1 VTFGLSTAAG
11 LAGTITASVAAAGG
25 AQTGI
30 SSIADGAG
38 TQTVGMLSFANSN
51 GMTFGLSTGA
61 ATATLTASYTVP
73 STAGLISAINVSAG
87 TTSNNITA
95 ITFANGSGVSFGLST
110 NAGGPI
116 GTITASVAAQTN
128 QSLGFYA
135 LGNTTSSL
143 SSGTFDARSMSFNA
157 TGPISVGYSAGS
169 IVLSAATVAGQ
180 TSGGMYV
187 TGNTTNNSSTTLP
200 MSSWLWNAQGAQTI
214 GFSNGSIQLS
224 VPATSSLVG
233 TNGISVSTNGSTI
246 SVSAINES
254 IYITGNTTGQSS
266 SSYYVPGALTIS
278 AGAGISIGWS
288 NGSLI
293 ISA

>member
-1 VTFGLSTAAG
+1 VIVGTNNTTGMTLAVPPYLTTYVAQTTQTQPAGIIAGVNFTTTTIAGSTAAG
-11 LAGTITASVAAAGG
+11 TLNSSGLTLALPAWVTAGGGAQLSLGVSTGGNTAGNTGIYSGQVVFAGGNNITLSVSSAAGG
-25 AQTGI
+25 AQSITI
-30 SSIADGAG
+30 SGP
-38 TQTVGMLSFANSN
+38 TQT
-51 GMTFGLSTGA
+51 
-61 ATATLTASYTVP
+61 
-73 STAGLISAINVSAG
+73 
-87 TTSNNITA
+87 
-95 ITFANGSGVSFGLST
+95 
-110 NAGGPI
+110 
-116 GTITASVAAQTN
+116 AQTIG
-128 QSLGFYA
+128 LYA